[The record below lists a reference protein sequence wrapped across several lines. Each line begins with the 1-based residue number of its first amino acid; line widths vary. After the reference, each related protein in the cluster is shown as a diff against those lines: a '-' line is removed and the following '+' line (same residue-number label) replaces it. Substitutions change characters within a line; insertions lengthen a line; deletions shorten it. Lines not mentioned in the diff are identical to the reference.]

1 MCLYVQLRFV
11 RPRVN
16 ITVDISSVCRKHFIR
31 ISKNKKSLN
40 MKLEFTALAF
50 VILHRLVI
58 AHDFNHLSR
67 CPEYNPQNE
76 LDIDLVS

>member
-1 MCLYVQLRFV
+1 MLYVQLRFV

-16 ITVDISSVCRKHFIR
+16 ITVDISSVCRKNFY
-31 ISKNKKSLN
+31 KNKKKSLN
-40 MKLEFTALAF
+40 MKLEITAFVF

>member
-1 MCLYVQLRFV
+1 MLYVQLRFV

-16 ITVDISSVCRKHFIR
+16 ITVDISSVCRKNFY
-31 ISKNKKSLN
+31 KNQKNKSLN
-40 MKLEFTALAF
+40 MKLEITAFVF